1 MMVFCCLS
9 EATRATGSR
18 WCLDCSAGT
27 LNGAAMGR
35 EVIDF
40 NADDATPTNTGQAI
54 LAIDVAAFGDA
65 AEFKRSVDALARDIR
80 GSKKMRG
87 FERIWLPGEQSR
99 LKFLE
104 RSRTGVP
111 IAPTLI
117 NTLDELADR
126 LKIEKLFI
134 PAR

>member
-65 AEFKRSVDALARDIR
+65 AEFKRQVDALARDIR

-87 FERIWLPGEQSR
+87 FDRIWLPGEQSR

-104 RSRTGVP
+104 RSKSGVP
-111 IAPTLI
+111 VAETLSK
-117 NTLDELADR
+117 TLDELATR
-126 LKIEKLFI
+126 LGIEKLI
-134 PAR
+134 PR